1 MSTSIQEQDL
11 IQKIKELE
19 QRLSDVERQQRA
31 IGSNSGATVTGP
43 NSVIGISD
51 IVGTPNARGIEIY
64 KDKIR
69 LTGSNGAGDIQ
80 GPDMDILWDSW
91 SLQINFPSVRLYR
104 GFAEPIVVSTS
115 IPATPTS
122 VGSPGDIASNNTHLY
137 ICTNFNTWRRV
148 ALSTF

>member
-11 IQKIKELE
+11 IQTIKQLE

-31 IGSNSGATVTGP
+31 IATSTGVSLAGSAIAVGGGFGP
-43 NSVIGISD
+43 SAS
-51 IVGTPNARGIEIY
+51 GIEIRE
-64 KDKIR
+64 DLIR
-69 LTGSNGAGDIQ
+69 LYTNSPSGDITGQ
-80 GPDMDILWDSW
+80 MDILWDSW
-91 SLQINFPSVRLYR
+91 SLQINLPSVRLYR
-104 GFAEPIVVSTS
+104 GFTEPIVVSTS

-148 ALSTF
+148 AIGTW

>member
-11 IQKIKELE
+11 IQTIKQLE
-19 QRLSDVERQQRA
+19 QRISDLERQQRA
-31 IGSNSGATVTGP
+31 IGSNTGTTVTGP

-64 KDKIR
+64 KDKIS
-69 LTGSNGAGDIQ
+69 LQGSNGAGDIQ
-80 GPDMDILWDSW
+80 GPPMDITWDSW

-104 GFAEPIVVSTS
+104 GFTEPIVVSTS

-122 VGSPGDIASNNTHLY
+122 VGSPGEIASNNTHLY
-137 ICTNFNTWRRV
+137 ICTNDNTWRRV
-148 ALSTF
+148 AIGTW